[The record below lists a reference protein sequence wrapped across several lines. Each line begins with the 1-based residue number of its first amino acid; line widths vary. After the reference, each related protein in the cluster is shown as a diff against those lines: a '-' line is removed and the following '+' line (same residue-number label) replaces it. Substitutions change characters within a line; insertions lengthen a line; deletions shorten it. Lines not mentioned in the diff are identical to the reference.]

1 MIWKFLSK
9 VFIRWIEIGIKI
21 LDNKRRGNKSKS
33 LLENFLD
40 IIILEMRLLF
50 WKLDLIVIYW
60 IYFYN
65 RKFVNLLGQVI
76 WYHDDQPVKESAD
89 FQLLFQGDK
98 CSLVIHEAFL
108 DDAGVYK
115 VVAINSG
122 GEASSQ
128 CTLTVTR
135 KSNHWIFR
143 YLINVKI
150 IFAAIVLTIL

>member
-1 MIWKFLSK
+1 MNFKFAIFEKNL
-9 VFIRWIEIGIKI
+9 VIIE
-21 LDNKRRGNKSKS
+21 LYYS
-33 LLENFLD
+33 
-40 IIILEMRLLF
+40 
-50 WKLDLIVIYW
+50 W

-135 KSNHWIFR
+135 K
-143 YLINVKI
+143 
-150 IFAAIVLTIL
+150 